1 MSDPQASEPTAP
13 VPPAGTVEPTTPAAA
28 PATPAPAAAAPAVAP
43 EAPVAKKRGVGV
55 WSFVLGLLTVI
66 GDIVLLVVAISVLLG
81 VIAEVSSGDFSGLA
95 TAIGAAGLGLFF
107 VASLFGGLVLAG
119 LGALLGLIALITGRG
134 RVIGVI
140 GLLLS
145 AAALTWR
152 IMLLT
157 AGLNVGGV
165 VGG

>member
-1 MSDPQASEPTAP
+1 MSDPQSPEPTAP
-13 VPPAGTVEPTTPAAA
+13 AVPAEVPAVPETAAPETVA
-28 PATPAPAAAAPAVAP
+28 PATVVPAETPAK
-43 EAPVAKKRGVGV
+43 KKRGVGV
-55 WSFVLGLLTVI
+55 WSFILGLLTVI
-66 GDIVLLVVAISVLLG
+66 GDIVLLVTAVSIVLS
-81 VIAEVSSGDFSGLA
+81 VIAEVSSGDFSGL
-95 TAIGAAGLGLFF
+95 TAAISAAGLGLFF
-107 VASLFGGLVLAG
+107 VASLFGGLLLAG

-145 AAALTWR
+145 AAALAWR